1 MTRRVNHSA
10 STPPKSDN
18 PNNPDCSRAVQ
29 MVLDLKRT
37 LKMDVSIFD
46 TILDYMDSHHDERD
60 AASDLMVSHEYNQNS
75 IVFDKKFKQLEYRHY
90 ITPQALC
97 ILDAMICIMRT
108 NNCVRMSQSDMI
120 HISPV
125 ANKATAAKA
134 VGDLIKNG
142 CIAVVIQGTR
152 NRSAVYMVNPEIAVC
167 GKNRNLEKRFWKYTG
182 TEYTDSGIV
191 KSEPHILWDLHE
203 SEPTFSIGSDK
214 QITEEGMVY
223 FNKVN
228 EPCIKVNKNIPSV
241 VAPTDGKV
249 LNTGVI
255 TSMDYDMNDISDGE
269 IPI

>member
-1 MTRRVNHSA
+1 MCDKIKIINIYKFNLVFIKNNRGSVKYENEQSNCCIEN
-10 STPPKSDN
+10 DN
-18 PNNPDCSRAVQ
+18 LENMDCSWAAQ
-29 MVLDLKRT
+29 MVLDLKRCT
-37 LKMDVSIFD
+37 SFD
-46 TILDYMDSHHDERD
+46 NKIYDEILQHLESHHDEQRE
-60 AASDLMVSHEYNQNS
+60 ASKMMMSHEYTEKS
-75 IVFDKKFKQLEYRHY
+75 IAFDKKYKQLEYRHH

-134 VGDLIKNG
+134 VGNLIKNG

-152 NRSAVYMVNPEIAVC
+152 NRSPVYMVNPKIASS
-167 GKNRNLEKRFWKYTG
+167 GKNKSLEKHFWKYTS

-203 SEPTFSIGSDK
+203 SESTFSIGSDK

-228 EPCIKVNKNIPSV
+228 EPCIK
-241 VAPTDGKV
+241 
-249 LNTGVI
+249 LQ
-255 TSMDYDMNDISDGE
+255 
-269 IPI
+269 